1 MQPDC
6 PLEPLNETARIQL
19 EIQVE
24 VNKQNVIV
32 CPKVEYLLYVYK
44 NFRAKICPEHN
55 LPQTVEPE
63 LEAST
68 LINHYLLT
76 LLDHN

>member
-32 CPKVEYLLYVYK
+32 CPNEDYLHDVYRK
-44 NFRAKICPEHN
+44 FHAKKCPEHN
-55 LPQTVEPE
+55 LPQTVDPE

-68 LINHYLLT
+68 LINHYLLA
-76 LLDHN
+76 LLDHS